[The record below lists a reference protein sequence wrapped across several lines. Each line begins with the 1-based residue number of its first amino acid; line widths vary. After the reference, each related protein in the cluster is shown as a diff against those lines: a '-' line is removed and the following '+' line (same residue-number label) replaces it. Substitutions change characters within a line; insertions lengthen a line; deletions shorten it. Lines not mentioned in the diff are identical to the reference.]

1 MHCSTRESQVLDL
14 LQRGFTNKEIAQ
26 GLGISP
32 HTVRDHISR
41 MLVRY
46 GLSGRVALA
55 AFHVRRQSESRVSV
69 ISWERRGTGEGRVQ
83 PALQT

>member
-46 GLSGRVALA
+46 HLSGRVALA
-55 AFHVRRQSESRVSV
+55 AFHVRRQSEMRVSATN
-69 ISWERRGTGEGRVQ
+69 WDRRSNGEGRAQ
-83 PALQT
+83 PTLQT